1 VSAGFTLPTF
11 ELHKVCKRFG
21 AVTVLDHVSLEFG
34 AGQRHALLGPNGSGK
49 TTLLRVMAGR
59 IAVDSGEARCCGM
72 NLRTSATRLRPE
84 VRYLT
89 QHFSHYGELTVRENM
104 EFAASMHGIS
114 DGANAVELALNDF
127 DLLANQ
133 TQRAQTLSGGT
144 RQRLMLA
151 TVLLG
156 EPKILLL
163 DEPTAALD
171 SNARR
176 SFWRLMDRRRTPAIT
191 LIMTTHLQ
199 EDVERCNTV
208 TRLREGRIERHSG
221 RGGRVVSSDF
231 TGGTP

>member
-1 VSAGFTLPTF
+1 MSAGVTLPTF
-11 ELHKVCKRFG
+11 ELYNVCKRYG
-21 AVTVLDHVSLEFG
+21 AVTVLDHISLEFG
-34 AGQRHALLGPNGSGK
+34 AGRRHALLGPNGSGK

-72 NLRTSATRLRPE
+72 NLRTLATRPWPE

-89 QHFSHYGELTVRENM
+89 QHFSHYGELTLRENM

-114 DGANAVELALNDF
+114 DSANAVELALSEF

-133 TQRAQTLSGGT
+133 AQRAQTLSGGV

-171 SNARR
+171 GNARL
-176 SFWRLMDRRRTPAIT
+176 SFWRLMDRRRTSATT
-191 LIMTTHLQ
+191 LILTTHLK
-199 EDVERCNTV
+199 EDVERCDTE
-208 TRLREGRIERHSG
+208 TRLRDGRVQSHIGS
-221 RGGRVVSSDF
+221 GGRAVSTDIA
-231 TGGTP
+231 GVTP